1 MANTKQA
8 LKMIRKIKTRTARN
22 RTWKNKVKTA
32 IKSLDKIISQEKPEA
47 DKVVESLRLVQK
59 NTDKAVKTGAINKS
73 KANRIKSRISKR
85 IKKNNI
91 S

>member
-22 RTWKNKVKTA
+22 RAWKNKVKTA

>member
-22 RTWKNKVKTA
+22 RAWKNKVKTA

-73 KANRIKSRISKR
+73 KANSIKSRISKR

>member
-1 MANTKQA
+1 
-8 LKMIRKIKTRTARN
+8 MIRKIKTRTARN
-22 RTWKNKVKTA
+22 RAWKNKVKTA